1 MNLMVP
7 FYYPVYFLPT
17 KRHRKERETIKE
29 STAKVSIRELEEGEF
44 PVALRVTDYHSVCEG
59 NVDNKEDR
67 EKSDYRLF
75 TTEYRAFGGKLYI
88 ASRNSY
94 GTCIEKDP
102 KVYSEEELISKIRT
116 ENDWRWESGYRYEDP
131 TNKSLLTGKSTIVMD
146 CKRKEAA
153 GLRQRAKKM
162 LLFSGFLWEEAGE
175 PMYCIVTF
183 GLGHNHGGTGF
194 FIEDFYNSNIP
205 AKNYYN
211 AMQYEEAID
220 YFKKVAVGRGDTDSV
235 KNNCNYK
242 VRIEVLMPEMIKR
255 RPMKDHGNGDE
266 FLNRCESLI
275 SASSSPLAAG
285 LLVMAAALK

>member
-1 MNLMVP
+1 MDLMVP
-7 FYYPVYFLPT
+7 FYYPVSFLPT
-17 KRHRKERETIKE
+17 KRHRKELETIKE
-29 STAKVSIRELEEGEF
+29 SSAKVSIRELNDRDF
-44 PVALRVTDYHSVCEG
+44 PVALRVVNYQSVCEG

-75 TTEYRAFGGKLYI
+75 TTEYRAFGGKLYT

-102 KVYSEEELISKIRT
+102 KVYSEKELIRKINT
-116 ENDWRWESGYRYEDP
+116 ENNRLWETGYRCRS
-131 TNKSLLTGKSTIVMD
+131 TSNKSLLTEKSTVIMD
-146 CKRKEAA
+146 GKRKVIA
-153 GLRQRAKKM
+153 GLRKRAKRM
-162 LLFSGFLWEEAGE
+162 ILFDGHLWEEAGE

-211 AMQYEEAID
+211 ALQYEEAID
-220 YFKKVAVGRGDTDSV
+220 YFKKVALGRGDTDSA
-235 KNNCNYK
+235 KYECNYK

-255 RPMKDHGNGDE
+255 NPLKDHGNGDE
-266 FLNRCESLI
+266 FLNQCESLI
-275 SASSSPLAAG
+275 SASDSPLMAL
-285 LLVMAAALK
+285 LLVMAAAVK